1 MSRLNVD
8 QIYTRTGT
16 GSPIIREMPAFQ
28 AFLGT
33 AQNNVGS
40 SLVKVNI
47 NTIDF
52 DTNSWFDT
60 VNYRYT
66 PQIAGYYFFK
76 GEGIVQTTTSVTSQQ
91 VQVRKN
97 NTSIVGRVIGR
108 ATASNSYYIQATGL
122 VYMNGSTD
130 YVELWAAG
138 TATVASGLTPGRS
151 AQLIS
156 NNTTA
161 SYIDFSAEL

>member
-16 GSPIIREMPAFQ
+16 GSPTIREMPAFQ
-28 AFLGT
+28 ALLGT
-33 AQNNVGS
+33 TQNNVGS
-40 SLVKVNI
+40 TLTKVNI

-66 PQIAGYYFFK
+66 PQIAGYYFFQ
-76 GEGIVQTTTSVTSQQ
+76 GTGIVQVTTSVTSQQ
-91 VQVRKN
+91 VQLRKN
-97 NTSIVGRVIGR
+97 NSDIVGRVINR
-108 ATASNSYYIQATGL
+108 FTVSNSYYMQPTGL

-130 YVELWAAG
+130 YVELWAQG
-138 TATVASGLTPGRS
+138 VATTVDFIVSSVEVGSTSSLSGFLVR
-151 AQLIS
+151 A
-156 NNTTA
+156 A
-161 SYIDFSAEL
+161 

>member
-8 QIYTRTGT
+8 QIYTRSGT
-16 GSPIIREMPAFQ
+16 GSPTIREMPAFQ
-28 AFLGT
+28 ALLS
-33 AQNNVGS
+33 ASQNNVGS
-40 SLVKVNI
+40 SLTKVNI
-47 NTIDF
+47 DTVDF

-60 VNYRYT
+60 VNKRYT

-76 GEGIVQTTTSVTSQQ
+76 GEAIVQTITSASQQQ

-97 NTSIVGRVIGR
+97 NSDIVGRFINR
-108 ATASNSYYIQATGL
+108 ATASNSYYIQATGI

-138 TATVASGLTPGRS
+138 TATTVDFIFSSLASGLTSSLSGFLVR
-151 AQLIS
+151 A
-156 NNTTA
+156 A
-161 SYIDFSAEL
+161 